1 MKVCILVYSGEN
13 GHNVL
18 VCGRKHLN
26 LWYIFI
32 RICLKLYD
40 FIIIGWNYFLCWEF
54 FTCVRFQMSS
64 SSSSSGIS
72 PPSVRH
78 EVLFGTLGAHAS
90 PPSALS
96 SPPPPPSALS
106 YPPGI
111 RPPPFQRTSGPS
123 RGGPPLLYRYPNGPD
138 WQTTKCKVGKRLS
151 HVGFGC
157 SQKSQLFDVSW

>member
-1 MKVCILVYSGEN
+1 MYLS
-13 GHNVL
+13 NVMWTETCDIYL
-18 VCGRKHLN
+18 FACALN
-26 LWYIFI
+26 FTVPYIFHLSLLDETI
-32 RICLKLYD
+32 FMLGI
-40 FIIIGWNYFLCWEF
+40 

-78 EVLFGTLGAHAS
+78 EVLFGSLGAHAS

-138 WQTTKCKVGKRLS
+138 WQTTKCKVGR
-151 HVGFGC
+151 F
-157 SQKSQLFDVSW
+157 

>member
-1 MKVCILVYSGEN
+1 M
-13 GHNVL
+13 
-18 VCGRKHLN
+18 
-26 LWYIFI
+26 
-32 RICLKLYD
+32 CLKLYD
-40 FIIIGWNYFLCWEF
+40 TVSISSLLDETIFMLGI
-54 FTCVRFQMSS
+54 FTCECFQMSS

-78 EVLFGTLGAHAS
+78 EVLFGPLGAHSS

-138 WQTTKCKVGKRLS
+138 WQTTKCKVGRGY
-151 HVGFGC
+151 VMFIFC
-157 SQKSQLFDVSW
+157 SIKSQLIIDVS